1 MIQRDNALAA
11 GWLRW
16 WQAGFWQ
23 QADASWFGLP
33 WFRLDEARRQSL
45 MRQSPQALSA
55 MLALEDCLPDN
66 PDARLLTLA
75 SFEPSQREILFA
87 LVAEVCQRGS
97 GAGQLDEP
105 QRIWCER
112 LMRGLRPGVWLP
124 SSLCFSGEYNVAVL
138 CLLRPLFTPAAWQRL
153 RFSFPQSAVELCE
166 AAFLN
171 DPTPPLNRLQALW
184 DGALW
189 QVQQRQARA
198 LHDSSR
204 EQ

>member
-1 MIQRDNALAA
+1 MIQRDNVLAA

-45 MRQSPQALSA
+45 MRQSPQALSV

-112 LMRGLRPGVWLP
+112 LTRGLRPGVWLP

-166 AAFLN
+166 AAFPN
-171 DPTPPLNRLQALW
+171 EPTPPLNRLQALW

-189 QVQQRQARA
+189 QVQQRQAMA
-198 LHDSSR
+198 LHNSSR